1 MLKPVSGGLRSFVQ
15 DRRES
20 VRVEFRVAP
29 GEVVAVEGEA
39 ADVLAVSPDFVPVDP
54 VAEDF
59 DPGLMSPDVPSKRG
73 PGRPRKGAS

>member
-15 DRRES
+15 VRRES

-29 GEVVAVEGEA
+29 GEVVAVEGDA
-39 ADVLAVSPDFVPVDP
+39 ADVLSASADFVAADSAAEVPVVGEEP
-54 VAEDF
+54 A
-59 DPGLMSPDVPSKRG
+59 RR